1 MKHNYLKAQLV
12 RCEDADLSQVLSWFS
27 DARSVLYWGGPDLS
41 FPLQLPRFKSESK
54 FHKSHSY
61 VLRSAEHLLAF
72 GQLYNRLDRIHLG
85 RLVVA
90 PEHRGQG
97 VGDELINCL
106 IKQGRQL
113 LGVEDASLF
122 VLNDNLPAMSL
133 YQRLGFVETP
143 YPKPI
148 PLENCI
154 YMVRTALTD

>member
-1 MKHNYLKAQLV
+1 MQASHHEAHLV
-12 RCEDADLSQVLSWFS
+12 SCDDADLSQVLSWFS

-41 FPLQLPRFKSESK
+41 FPLQLSRFKSESK
-54 FHKSHSY
+54 FHKSQSF
-61 VLRSAEHLLAF
+61 VMCSGRQLLAF

-97 VGDELINCL
+97 VGQLLINRL
-106 IKQGRQL
+106 IEQGRQL

-122 VLNDNLPAMSL
+122 VLNDNVPAMKL
-133 YQRLGFVETP
+133 YQRLGFIETP

-148 PLENCI
+148 PLDNCI
-154 YMVRTALTD
+154 YMIRTAQAE

>member
-1 MKHNYLKAQLV
+1 MPHNPDEARLLN
-12 RCEDADLSQVLSWFS
+12 CGDADLNQVLSWFS
-27 DARSVLYWGGPDLS
+27 DARSVFYWGGPDLS
-41 FPLQLPRFKSESK
+41 FPLQTARFKRESK
-54 FHKSHSY
+54 YHKSHSF
-61 VLRSAEHLLAF
+61 VLRSADQLLAF

-97 VGDELINCL
+97 VGDVLISQL
-106 IKQGRQL
+106 IEQGRQL
-113 LGVEDASLF
+113 LGLQDASLF

-148 PLENCI
+148 PLDKCI
-154 YMVRTALTD
+154 YMIKPAQTD